1 MLIDVMGI
9 LEKLG
14 KSIKKAGKTIAEEV
28 KTRREI
34 TRTKR
39 RILDRLEIKDLKG
52 ICKDYGIGEPS
63 PYDEDFLTGE
73 KERKTVT
80 REDYIDWIMER
91 LNLDQIKNFCDKRRI
106 KIWDI
111 VGEKVPEPTTK
122 VVKKVTKPTIVEE
135 QGVEKLT
142 QVTQMEVKKGEFDLI
157 LESIK
162 KEFEPEDVRDEND
175 FEKQLTQ
182 FFKIKYPNRAR
193 RQIDTRKGKIDI
205 VIDNRYAIELKIAD
219 SKGKLRDLVG
229 QVYSYKKIYNDVAV
243 VLLDVGRMSHSEI
256 KEYINDYAGLGVKTV
271 VLKGILKT
279 KGRRGRQIIIK
290 D

>member
-1 MLIDVMGI
+1 MGI

-39 RILDRLEIKDLKG
+39 RILDRLEIKDLQS

-63 PYDEDFLTGE
+63 PDEEDFSTGE
-73 KERKTVT
+73 KGKRTVT
-80 REDYIDWIMER
+80 REHYIDWIMER
-91 LNLDQIKNFCDKRRI
+91 LNLDQMKNFCDKRRI
-106 KIWDI
+106 RIWDI
-111 VGEKVPEPTTK
+111 VGEKV
-122 VVKKVTKPTIVEE
+122 TKPTIVEK
-135 QGVEKLT
+135 QGVEKLP

-175 FEKQLTQ
+175 FEKQLIQ
-182 FFKIKYPNRAR
+182 FFKIKYPKRAK
-193 RQIDTRKGKIDI
+193 RQVDTRQGKIDI

-229 QVYSYKKIYNDVAV
+229 QVFSYKKIFNDVAV

-256 KEYINDYAGLGVKTV
+256 REKIDDYTGQGVKTV